1 MLPCCLIDTTHC
13 FLLCCES
20 TMKRGGGERQKA
32 ARPVSGCK
40 TNRATDVILQRAQA
54 FHLLRVCV
62 WGGCSYEYTRIN
74 TPTHTSALI
83 HMFLMNKHTHSHA
96 CTFKQM
102 YSVSLRL
109 CITHTRVNTANSKK
123 LKFILV
129 YKYYQE
135 LLVFFGGGG
144 ASKEPFA
151 KDDYIY
157 ISAA

>member
-1 MLPCCLIDTTHC
+1 M
-13 FLLCCES
+13 
-20 TMKRGGGERQKA
+20 
-32 ARPVSGCK
+32 SGCK

-129 YKYYQE
+129 YKYYQK
-135 LLVFFGGGG
+135 LLVFFGG
-144 ASKEPFA
+144 EPRNHLQ
-151 KDDYIY
+151 KMTTSIY
-157 ISAA
+157 QQLE